1 LFTLSIPG
9 IVKPNGA
16 EMFGFILCIIRISLL
31 PLSST
36 KKELMARILLLQ
48 KENTILKRSLEAKRK
63 RARFNFGDRMF
74 YSILNRITDKT
85 RYHITLVK
93 PETVLKW
100 IRRFTKGYW
109 RFPQKKKEIGRPETS
124 NEIKQLVLSM
134 KNKNICW
141 GNGKIQGELEKLGIK
156 LDKRTIAR
164 IIEYFRRKGRVRKGL
179 TWSKFI
185 QSHLSSLYGMDFF
198 TLDTILEK
206 CFYVFFIIHLQ
217 TRQIVRYAV
226 STNPTREFVRQ
237 QLIEFT
243 WDLNGEKVYLIHDG
257 SGEFC
262 NINYDD
268 LGIEGIK
275 ISANAPNMNAFAE
288 RFICSARREA
298 FNWFILF
305 NGAQIRNILDGYV
318 EYYNEKRPH
327 QGIAQKVPG
336 GYTPQKQGK
345 VITYPILSGL
355 HHHYERVAA

>member
-1 LFTLSIPG
+1 
-9 IVKPNGA
+9 
-16 EMFGFILCIIRISLL
+16 MFGVILCIIRISLL

-36 KKELMARILLLQ
+36 KKELMAKILLLQ
-48 KENTILKRSLEAKRK
+48 KENTILKRSLEVKKKRP
-63 RARFNFGDRMF
+63 RFNFEDRLF

-85 RYHITLVK
+85 RYHFTLVK

-100 IRRFTKGYW
+100 IRRFIKGYW
-109 RFPQKKKEIGRPETS
+109 HFSQKNKKTGRPETS
-124 NEIKQLVLSM
+124 NEIKQLVLKM
-134 KNKNICW
+134 KNENICW

-164 IIEYFRRKGRVRKGL
+164 IIEYFRRKGRIGKGL

-198 TLDTILEK
+198 TLDTILGK
-206 CFYVFFIIHLQ
+206 CFFIFFIIYLQ

-226 STNPTREFVRQ
+226 TTNPTRQLVRH

-243 WDLNGEKVYLIHDG
+243 WYFESNRIYLVHDG

-268 LGIEGIK
+268 FGIEEIK

-288 RFICSARREA
+288 RFIGSVRREA
-298 FNWFILF
+298 FDWFILF
-305 NGAQIRNILDGYV
+305 NEGQIRNILVEYV
-318 EYYNEKRPH
+318 GYYNEKRPH
-327 QGIAQKVPG
+327 QGIAQKVPK
-336 GYTPQKQGK
+336 GYTPQKRGNI
-345 VITYPILSGL
+345 ITYPILSGL
-355 HHHYERVAA
+355 HHHYERFAA